1 VEANANFDSYGGPY
15 RTENPL
21 PGLNWLFLSC
31 TTVSARLSLVLR
43 NEGRA
48 KEETK
53 ALGSYF
59 YMRRRLC
66 ELCTVHKNKISI

>member
-1 VEANANFDSYGGPY
+1 MQTSMATGGPY

-21 PGLNWLFLSC
+21 LGLNWLFLSC
-31 TTVSARLSLVLR
+31 TTVSARLSLTLR

-59 YMRRRLC
+59 YMRRNIKQHSVL
-66 ELCTVHKNKISI
+66 E